1 MSFFRLT
8 LFIPLILTTLL
19 AQTEKAQ
26 LTGNVTDSSQA
37 SVAGVQVVAFSTVT
51 GARRTVTTNEQGLYS
66 IPFLDPGIYDV
77 QVQKDG
83 FRTLQRSG
91 VKLDVA
97 QTATLNFSL
106 EVGAVS
112 DQITVTAQTVALD
125 TGSASLAHT
134 MENQRIVNL
143 PTNGRNSYGFAMLV
157 PGVRAS
163 RGFSEVAYG
172 MYNDQFVSI
181 NGSRPNQN

>member
-8 LFIPLILTTLL
+8 LFTPLILTTLL

-134 MENQRIVNL
+134 MENQRIVN
-143 PTNGRNSYGFAMLV
+143 
-157 PGVRAS
+157 
-163 RGFSEVAYG
+163 
-172 MYNDQFVSI
+172 
-181 NGSRPNQN
+181 